1 MTVGRRQVGSGWSWG
16 GCAVSRQLDSRLSCC
31 RVFYNNLLPDPAATM
46 YNLYPPAAL
55 GKGGSITQGSHHR
68 PIRSGQEEEE
78 EEEGKAADGD
88 NGVSFCWSFAP
99 TAKISSPKNKDG
111 TCAVQ

>member
-1 MTVGRRQVGSGWSWG
+1 MCRARGYFCSFDDSWAASGRVRLELG

-78 EEEGKAADGD
+78 EEEGIGGKKFGD
-88 NGVSFCWSFAP
+88 LIYLS
-99 TAKISSPKNKDG
+99 
-111 TCAVQ
+111 

>member
-1 MTVGRRQVGSGWSWG
+1 M
-16 GCAVSRQLDSRLSCC
+16 SCC

-78 EEEGKAADGD
+78 EEEGAKEEKEEVDGGKKFGD
-88 NGVSFCWSFAP
+88 LIYLS
-99 TAKISSPKNKDG
+99 
-111 TCAVQ
+111 

>member
-1 MTVGRRQVGSGWSWG
+1 
-16 GCAVSRQLDSRLSCC
+16 
-31 RVFYNNLLPDPAATM
+31 M

-78 EEEGKAADGD
+78 EEEKEEEEEVDGGKKFRDLIYL
-88 NGVSFCWSFAP
+88 S
-99 TAKISSPKNKDG
+99 
-111 TCAVQ
+111 

>member
-1 MTVGRRQVGSGWSWG
+1 
-16 GCAVSRQLDSRLSCC
+16 
-31 RVFYNNLLPDPAATM
+31 M

-78 EEEGKAADGD
+78 EKEEEVDGGKKFGD
-88 NGVSFCWSFAP
+88 LIYLS
-99 TAKISSPKNKDG
+99 
-111 TCAVQ
+111 

>member
-1 MTVGRRQVGSGWSWG
+1 
-16 GCAVSRQLDSRLSCC
+16 
-31 RVFYNNLLPDPAATM
+31 M

-78 EEEGKAADGD
+78 EEEGEKEEEEGDGGKEVWRS
-88 NGVSFCWSFAP
+88 NLFVMIYFK
-99 TAKISSPKNKDG
+99 TE
-111 TCAVQ
+111 

>member
-1 MTVGRRQVGSGWSWG
+1 
-16 GCAVSRQLDSRLSCC
+16 
-31 RVFYNNLLPDPAATM
+31 M

-78 EEEGKAADGD
+78 EEEEEGKEGMGGKKFGD
-88 NGVSFCWSFAP
+88 LIYLS
-99 TAKISSPKNKDG
+99 
-111 TCAVQ
+111 

>member
-1 MTVGRRQVGSGWSWG
+1 
-16 GCAVSRQLDSRLSCC
+16 
-31 RVFYNNLLPDPAATM
+31 M

-78 EEEGKAADGD
+78 EE
-88 NGVSFCWSFAP
+88 
-99 TAKISSPKNKDG
+99 AKEEEERGWGERSLEI
-111 TCAVQ
+111 

>member
-1 MTVGRRQVGSGWSWG
+1 
-16 GCAVSRQLDSRLSCC
+16 
-31 RVFYNNLLPDPAATM
+31 M

-78 EEEGKAADGD
+78 KKEEEEEEEVDGGKKFRDLIYL
-88 NGVSFCWSFAP
+88 S
-99 TAKISSPKNKDG
+99 
-111 TCAVQ
+111 